1 MSKNVIIL
9 GASSDIGLKLTEK
22 FLKNNYRVNAH
33 YYKSVIEINNL
44 SKNYKNLNKFK
55 LNLADSFIVKKF
67 LKKKIFFNNDIF
79 INLVGFTDN
88 VSFEKFD
95 EKSLINNL
103 KVNYIN
109 PTMIMKDC
117 LKNMLDKGWGRILN
131 ASSIG
136 VKFGGGK
143 LNFNYSFSKHSNEFI
158 PSDYKIWCKKNVLIN
173 ALRIGVTD
181 TKIHK
186 KIINKNVKK
195 ELNLYR

>member
-1 MSKNVIIL
+1 M
-9 GASSDIGLKLTEK
+9 
-22 FLKNNYRVNAH
+22 
-33 YYKSVIEINNL
+33 
-44 SKNYKNLNKFK
+44 
-55 LNLADSFIVKKF
+55 
-67 LKKKIFFNNDIF
+67 
-79 INLVGFTDN
+79 
-88 VSFEKFD
+88 SFEKFD

-158 PSDYKIWCKKNVLIN
+158 PSDYKIWCKKMFL
-173 ALRIGVTD
+173 LM
-181 TKIHK
+181 
-186 KIINKNVKK
+186 
-195 ELNLYR
+195 L